1 MLFNSIEI
9 FNFGRYKDRNF
20 FDTTVDPKKSRN
32 VILVSAKNDR
42 GKTTLFYAV
51 KFALHGLP
59 IEQVRKWVNFQSA
72 SEEDG
77 EMFVEIKFAHENKN
91 YTIRRSIKFRQTNR
105 GEEIDT
111 IGKPDLSIYE
121 NDVPINVGDNKQ
133 EWINHI
139 LPEDASQFF
148 LFDGEEIKKYIE
160 KPQEN
165 VKQAIEKVLGIRELL
180 NARDDLNTVQI
191 ENFDKEYNKHV
202 REHTRDEREKGD
214 FEKLENDINLGKQT
228 LEFHERSL
236 QAAIEQKDKYRKELE
251 KYKEI
256 KEDVK
261 QRDDFE
267 NRLKKVKQEK
277 NRIEKDLSIKRG
289 HLGMILLGPL
299 LKQIDKTEENPPSNE
314 QWESQTV
321 QHMLKHDFKNCLCNR
336 KIDDEIIK
344 ILKTKILNLEP
355 TRSSF
360 LKRFVEKVL
369 INSNPEAK
377 FVGLNNSLEA
387 LGKINQDMDNID
399 TSIITLNEKIQKNE
413 NVGELVKEYEDK
425 YEEAIRDIER
435 YENDKKELEE
445 QLGKAIN
452 QKKKLEQKIETSVTD
467 KNLDEAS
474 KRKEVCEK
482 IRNAIESSI
491 SKFYQI
497 KKPELEKHI
506 TSIFRR
512 LTNNP
517 ELYEGLEIEDN
528 FEMRVIRKD
537 GTKLPTYTYSPSAGA
552 SQIVATA
559 MIGGL
564 NKFTTRQ
571 APVLIDTP
579 LGRLDPIHRQNL
591 IEYYSQIGPQV
602 IILYQPSE
610 LDDGDI
616 EIIRNNLASEW
627 EIDSIPGSADI
638 SKITRGKNYL

>member
-9 FNFGRYKDRNF
+9 FNFGRYKDRNY
-20 FDTTVDPKKSRN
+20 FDTTVDPEKSRN

-51 KFALHGLP
+51 KFALHGLV
-59 IEQVRKWVNFQSA
+59 IEQVRKWINFQSA
-72 SEEDG
+72 AAEDG
-77 EMFVEIKFAHENKN
+77 EMFVAIKFSHENKN
-91 YTIRRSIKFRQTNR
+91 YIIRRSIKFRQTNR

-111 IGKPDLSIYE
+111 VGKPDLSIYE
-121 NDVPINVGDNKQ
+121 NDIPINVGDNKQ

-165 VKQAIEKVLGIRELL
+165 VRQAIEKVLGIRELL

-191 ENFDKEYNKHV
+191 ENFDKEYDRHV
-202 REHTRDEREKGD
+202 REQTKDKKEKNN
-214 FEKLENDINLGKQT
+214 FEKLDNNINLGKQT
-228 LEFHERSL
+228 MEFHERSL

-261 QRDDFE
+261 QRDDLE
-267 NRLKKVKQEK
+267 NQLKKVKQEK
-277 NRIEKDLSIKRG
+277 NRISEDLSIKRG
-289 HLGMILLGPL
+289 YIGMILLGPL
-299 LKQIDKTEENPPSNE
+299 LKIIDKTEENPPSNE
-314 QWESQTV
+314 QWESQTI
-321 QHMLKHDFKNCLCNR
+321 QHMIKNDFKNCLCNT
-336 KIDDEIIK
+336 KIDEEVMG
-344 ILKTKILNLEP
+344 ILKRKILNLQP

-369 INSNPEAK
+369 INSNPDAK
-377 FVGLNNSLEA
+377 FVDLNNSLEA
-387 LGKINQDMDNID
+387 YGKINQDIDNID
-399 TSIITLNEKIQKNE
+399 TSIKILNEKIQKNE

-435 YENDKKELEE
+435 YENDKRDLDDKLN
-445 QLGKAIN
+445 KAIN
-452 QKKKLEQKIETSVTD
+452 QKKKMEKKIESSVTN
-467 KNLDEAS
+467 KNLEEAS
-474 KRKEVCEK
+474 KRKEICEK
-482 IRNAIESSI
+482 IRNAIELSI
-491 SKFYQI
+491 LRFYEI

-506 TSIFRR
+506 TGIFRR

-528 FEMRVIRKD
+528 FEMAVIRKD

-552 SQIVATA
+552 SQIVATS

-610 LDDGDI
+610 LDDEDI

-627 EIDSIPGSADI
+627 EIESIPGSADI